1 MFYCI
6 DGQQNNRAGRG
17 ERAASNNVKGKLGL
31 LRVDLQLSKLVFQ
44 RFDSYKHNRVIFM
57 S

>member
-6 DGQQNNRAGRG
+6 DGQQNNLAGRG
-17 ERAASNNVKGKLGL
+17 ERAASNNVKGKLGS
-31 LRVDLQLSKLVFQ
+31 LRVDLHLSKLVFQ
-44 RFDSYKHNRVIFM
+44 RFDCYKHNRVIFI